1 MARKSLSNPPAGSL
15 PDGER
20 AARDLPLALRLRLR
34 ATWGGLLLERLTAA
48 FWPAL
53 ALLLLALAV
62 ALLGLPQALPGW
74 AHLGL
79 LALFA
84 LAFLWLLWRGAR
96 RLAWPARR
104 LAQDRVEQASGLEHR
119 PLTAALDSLPRQV
132 RDPQAALLFR
142 LHRARAR
149 AQLGRLRAAPPRPVV
164 AGRDPLALGAG
175 AALLLLV
182 GLVVAGGDWQ
192 RRLVAAAT
200 PSLDGSIAGVATLDA
215 WLDPPDYTGLA
226 PLFLGPQAAGTA
238 IAVPAGSQLLAQV
251 QGGGAAPSLLLDEAA
266 TAFTET
272 SPGLWKAELTLQ
284 AGERLVIAQGGDE
297 LGAWTLQVVPDQAPT
312 AAFREPPA
320 PTERQA
326 LALNYEAADDYGLA
340 DVKLEIRRA
349 DAPEQPPLTLDLAEI
364 DGARR
369 ATAGKTYRDLTD
381 NLWAGFAV
389 ELTLVATDELGQ
401 EGRGAVVRMVLPE
414 RNFLHP
420 VARAL
425 VELRRR
431 LTVQPEER
439 LAIVRALEDLFNL
452 PRDYGH
458 DSVVAV
464 GMAMAASRLLY
475 ERADT
480 AVPEVQSLLWDL
492 ALRLEDG
499 DVSLMARQLRDIQE
513 RLKEALENGASDEE
527 LEALMDE
534 LEQAM
539 QEYLEALAEEMQRR
553 IEQGAELV
561 PLPEGSEMI
570 QGSDL
575 QEMLDQM
582 RELSQSGAREQAK
595 QMLEQLQQMLEN
607 LQANPMAMMQN
618 EAMQQA
624 LDMMRDMED
633 LLKQQQELLDQSHQE
648 AQKGEQGHNQPQTG
662 SDQPGEKPM
671 QGQADKQEELRRRLG
686 EMMRD
691 MANQLGDIPENMGNA
706 EQSMREATG
715 ELQEGDAEGAIGP
728 QTEAIDQLQ
737 QGLQEM
743 TQMLLDQFGPVPGLG
758 QGRTGV
764 RPGESRDPLGR
775 RSGDGATDAVDR
787 IDIPEA
793 SDLNRSREIL
803 EELRRRLA
811 DPERPVL
818 ERDYIDRLLEQF

>member
-1 MARKSLSNPPAGSL
+1 MARKTTPHQALPPL
-15 PDGER
+15 
-20 AARDLPLALRLRLR
+20 LRLRLG
-34 ATWGGLLLERLTAA
+34 ATWMGLLLERMTRA

-53 ALLLLALAV
+53 ALALLGLAL

-74 AHLGL
+74 AHLVL

-84 LAFLWLLWRGAR
+84 GGLAWLLWRGAR
-96 RLAWPARR
+96 QLAWPAGR
-104 LAQDRVEQASGLEHR
+104 LARDRVEQASGLDHR
-119 PLTAALDSLPRQV
+119 PLTAALDSLPPQV
-132 RDPQAALLFR
+132 RDPQAAVLFR

-182 GLVVAGGDWQ
+182 GLVVAGGDWD
-192 RRLVAAAT
+192 RRLAAAAS
-200 PSLDGSIAGVATLDA
+200 PSLDGVAAVPATLDA

-226 PLFLGPQAAGTA
+226 PIYLGPQVAGSV

-251 QGGGAAPSLLLDEAA
+251 QGSGAVPSVTLDESE

-272 SPGLWKAELTLQ
+272 SPGLWKAELTLET
-284 AGERLVIAQGGDE
+284 GERLAIRQGGEE
-297 LGAWTLQVVPDQAPT
+297 LGAWSLEVVPDQPPT

-326 LALNYEAADDYGLA
+326 LALDYEAADDYGLA
-340 DVKLEIRRA
+340 DVKLEIQRVDEPA
-349 DAPEQPPLTLDLAEI
+349 LPPLTLDLAEL
-364 DGARR
+364 DGARPS
-369 ATAGKTYRDLTD
+369 TKGKTYKDLTD
-381 NLWAGFAV
+381 HLWAGFAV
-389 ELTLVATDELGQ
+389 ELVLVATDGLGQ
-401 EGRGAVVRMVLPE
+401 EGRSATVRMVLPE
-414 RNFLHP
+414 RVFLHP

-439 LAIVRALEDLFNL
+439 LAIVRALEQLFNA

-458 DSVVAV
+458 DSVVAI
-464 GMAMAASRLLY
+464 GMAMAASRLLH
-475 ERADT
+475 ERAGS
-480 AVPEVQSLLWDL
+480 AVPEVQGLLWDL

-539 QEYLEALAEEMQRR
+539 QEYLQALAEEMQRR
-553 IEQGAELV
+553 IEEGAELME
-561 PLPEGSEMI
+561 LPEGSEVI

-582 RELSQSGAREQAK
+582 RELSQSGAREQAM

-607 LQANPMAMMQN
+607 LQANPMAMMPN

-624 LDMMRDMED
+624 LDMMRDMEN

-648 AQKGEQGHNQPQTG
+648 AQQGDRGHNQPQTG
-662 SDQPGEKPM
+662 SEQPGDKPM
-671 QGQADKQEELRRRLG
+671 QGQAEKQEQLRRKLG

-706 EQSMREATG
+706 EQAMREATG

-803 EELRRRLA
+803 DELRRRLA